1 MRHGDHF
8 AFCADITSY
17 HLHTYPRWM
26 VRPGGRRA
34 YAETSRQHTTY
45 SFLSLSLEIPES
57 TGGVVV
63 LLVTLKLALFSIDP
77 ARAPV
82 SSYRQKAKPGISHL
96 LSPPLSPPAS
106 TSANIIYPTRATP
119 PRHCIFIRPRAEIP
133 PPPPRASSSSGARA
147 HAREKRRRRT
157 EAARSLPPQPQPG
170 GVRTNGGEAG
180 RHHGRESP
188 ARIIIRP
195 NPHQNPITACNG
207 ITQRVTAP
215 RLLSPHITIIIIS
228 TPPPL
233 FRSIGDTTPR
243 PCK

>member
-1 MRHGDHF
+1 MRKHH
-8 AFCADITSY
+8 ANT
-17 HLHTYPRWM
+17 
-26 VRPGGRRA
+26 
-34 YAETSRQHTTY
+34 QHTLF
-45 SFLSLSLEIPES
+45 SLSLSRFRWW

-133 PPPPRASSSSGARA
+133 PPPPRASSFSGARS

-157 EAARSLPPQPQPG
+157 EAARSLPPQPTRG
-170 GVRTNGGEAG
+170 RRTNGGEAG

-195 NPHQNPITACNG
+195 NPHQNPITARNG

-233 FRSIGDTTPR
+233 FRSTGDTTPR

>member
-1 MRHGDHF
+1 MRKHH
-8 AFCADITSY
+8 ANT
-17 HLHTYPRWM
+17 
-26 VRPGGRRA
+26 
-34 YAETSRQHTTY
+34 QHTLF
-45 SFLSLSLEIPES
+45 SLSLSRFRWW

-119 PRHCIFIRPRAEIP
+119 PRHCIFIRPRAEIGP

-215 RLLSPHITIIIIS
+215 HLLSPHITIIIIS

>member
-34 YAETSRQHTTY
+34 YAETSRQHTSY

-133 PPPPRASSSSGARA
+133 PPPPCVLLLRRARA
-147 HAREKRRRRT
+147 RTREATEEDGGCALAPSPTTARGRSNERRRGG
-157 EAARSLPPQPQPG
+157 AAPWE
-170 GVRTNGGEAG
+170 GV
-180 RHHGRESP
+180 S
-188 ARIIIRP
+188 RP
-195 NPHQNPITACNG
+195 DNY
-207 ITQRVTAP
+207 
-215 RLLSPHITIIIIS
+215 
-228 TPPPL
+228 
-233 FRSIGDTTPR
+233 
-243 PCK
+243 

>member
-34 YAETSRQHTTY
+34 YAETSRQHTSY

-133 PPPPRASSSSGARA
+133 PPPPVRPPPQARA
-147 HAREKRRRRT
+147 RTHARSDGGGRRLR
-157 EAARSLPPQPQPG
+157 ARSLPNHSPG
-170 GVRTNGGEAG
+170 AFERTAERRGGTMG
-180 RHHGRESP
+180 GS
-188 ARIIIRP
+188 
-195 NPHQNPITACNG
+195 
-207 ITQRVTAP
+207 
-215 RLLSPHITIIIIS
+215 L
-228 TPPPL
+228 PP
-233 FRSIGDTTPR
+233 G
-243 PCK
+243 

>member
-1 MRHGDHF
+1 MRKHH
-8 AFCADITSY
+8 ANT
-17 HLHTYPRWM
+17 
-26 VRPGGRRA
+26 
-34 YAETSRQHTTY
+34 QHTLF
-45 SFLSLSLEIPES
+45 SLSLSRFRWW

-82 SSYRQKAKPGISHL
+82 SSYRQKDKHGISHL

-157 EAARSLPPQPQPG
+157 EAARSLPPQPTRG
-170 GVRTNGGEAG
+170 RRTNGGEAG

-195 NPHQNPITACNG
+195 NPNQNPITARNG

-215 RLLSPHITIIIIS
+215 HLLSPHITIIIIS

-233 FRSIGDTTPR
+233 FRSIGDATPR